1 MADETKKKPAPK
13 KEGKPEGAAAE
24 KPAKAADETKGKKA
38 PAAAGAGAPAAVAE
52 APKPAEGA
60 VPVAGSA
67 PTAAELLADDLAGK
81 KIVKAKGAKN
91 ISVGIANILAT
102 FNNTQ
107 VTITDMQGNLLGW
120 SSAGRVGFKGSR
132 KSTAYAAQQVAQDA
146 ARQAMSHGMK
156 EVEIRVKGPGSG
168 RESAI
173 RALQAIGLE
182 ITTIKDVTPVPH
194 NGCRPRK
201 KRRV

>member
-1 MADETKKKPAPK
+1 MARIKHLAIKTADPARLGKFYEDTFGMTCIHTSANGGMYMTDGYLTLALLKQRPNDTAPGLNHFGFEVENADEI
-13 KEGKPEGAAAE
+13 
-24 KPAKAADETKGKKA
+24 
-38 PAAAGAGAPAAVAE
+38 
-52 APKPAEGA
+52 
-60 VPVAGSA
+60 S
-67 PTAAELLADDLAGK
+67 K
-81 KIVKAKGAKN
+81 KIVKAKHAKN

-107 VTITDMQGNLLGW
+107 VTITDMHGNLLGW
-120 SSAGRVGFKGSR
+120 SAAGRVGFKGSR
-132 KSTAYAAQQVAQDA
+132 KSTAYAAQMVAQDA
-146 ARQAMSHGMK
+146 ARQAMAHGMK

-182 ITTIKDVTPVPH
+182 ISTIKDVTPIPH